1 MKTRLALLLCVIAV
15 SVYAQS
21 PGTFAAAGNMSSPR
35 VFHSATLLPN
45 GKVLITGGLSPL
57 IGAALTLATAEL
69 YGPASGTFGG
79 AGRMNSARSQHSATL
94 LSNGKVLIAGGE
106 LSNEP
111 LISAEL
117 YDPATGV
124 FTPTGNMTLPR
135 AGNFAM
141 LLPTGA
147 VLITGADGAG
157 SESSELYNPETG
169 TFTATGSCP
178 VVYNYGNS
186 GSATLLADGRVL
198 LVGYYTN
205 LAALYDPLS
214 GQCSPVGSARR
225 SRPSATL
232 LADGKVLFAG
242 GNDDP
247 GEDAGADLFNSSTG
261 IFSPTGSMS
270 ASRADHTATL
280 LPDGRVLIAGSQG
293 DGGNTQAS
301 AELYDPA
308 EGVFIPTGAMNTSRG
323 LASATLL
330 LNGQVLFAGG
340 IQYLNSPLASAEVYR
355 PAVNIAAPAL
365 FTLPGG
371 AQEQGAVWNGVTGQ
385 IASSAKAATAGDV
398 LSMYT
403 TSLFEG
409 GVIPP
414 QVAIG
419 GKLAQIL
426 FFGDAPGYP
435 GYFQVNFVV
444 PSGVAPGTSVPIRL
458 TYLGRSSNAVT
469 LGVQ

>member
-1 MKTRLALLLCVIAV
+1 MRLNFFFSVLLSGVAI
-15 SVYAQS
+15 AQS
-21 PGTFAAAGNMSSPR
+21 TGTFAATGNMSSPR

-45 GKVLITGGLSPL
+45 GKVLITGGLSSL
-57 IGAALTLATAEL
+57 ISAALTLATAEL
-69 YGPASGTFGG
+69 YDPASGTFGRP
-79 AGRMNSARSQHSATL
+79 GRMNSARSQHSATL
-94 LSNGKVLIAGGE
+94 LPNGKVLIAGGA
-106 LSNEP
+106 LNNEA

-117 YDPATGV
+117 YDPATSV
-124 FTPTGNMTLPR
+124 FTPTGNMTRPR

-147 VLITGADGAG
+147 VLITGADGTG
-157 SESSELYNPETG
+157 SESSELYNPQTG
-169 TFTATGSCP
+169 TFTSTGSCS
-178 VVYNYGNS
+178 VGYNSGSS

-205 LAALYDPLS
+205 LAALYDPAT
-214 GQCSPVGSARR
+214 GQCAPAGIARR

-232 LADGKVLFAG
+232 LPDGKVLFAG

-247 GEDAGADLFNSSTG
+247 GEDAGADLFDPSTG
-261 IFSPTGSMS
+261 IFSSTGSMS
-270 ASRADHTATL
+270 TSRADHTATL

-293 DGGNTQAS
+293 DGGYTLAS

-308 EGVFIPTGAMNTSRG
+308 EGAFIPTGEMNTSRG

-330 LNGQVLFAGG
+330 LNGQALITGG

-355 PAVNIAAPAL
+355 PDVPIAASTL

-371 AQEQGAVWNGVTGQ
+371 AQGQGAVWNGVTGKV
-385 IASSAKAATAGDV
+385 ISPDHPAAAGDV

-403 TSLFEG
+403 NNLIEG

-414 QVAIG
+414 QIAVG
-419 GKLAQIL
+419 GQLAEIL
-426 FFGDAPGYP
+426 FWGAAPGYP
-435 GYFQVNFVV
+435 GYYQVNFRV
-444 PSGVAPGTSVPIRL
+444 PDGLAPGSAALVRL
-458 TYLGRSSNAVT
+458 IYIGRPSNAVT
-469 LGVQ
+469 IGVQ